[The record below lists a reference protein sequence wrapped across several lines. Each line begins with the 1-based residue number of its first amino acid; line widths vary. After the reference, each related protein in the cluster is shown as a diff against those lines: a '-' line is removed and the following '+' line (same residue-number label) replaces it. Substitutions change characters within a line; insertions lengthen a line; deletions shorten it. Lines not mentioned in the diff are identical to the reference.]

1 MTVSLNPTI
10 QLGHAPAYTSSGEN
24 LSPKEVAQEFESLF
38 LAQLLTIMQES
49 ADSSDLFEG
58 GPGKEIYMSMM
69 NQEMG
74 RALAAGGG
82 VGLSKLIEP
91 YLSRQTGLPS
101 SAGVNPATSGPET
114 SIGNSENPNELSGF
128 SVSSRMGWRN
138 DPLTGE
144 WRYHRG
150 VDYAAPHGTDVRSLS
165 GGQVVFADRQGGYG
179 NTVVVES
186 ESGVRTRYAHLSE
199 LGVTKGEEVS
209 RGQEIGKVGDSGRAT
224 GPHLHLEVER
234 AGRLLDPLSVG
245 THL

>member
-10 QLGHAPAYTSSGEN
+10 QLDHAPAYTSLGEN

-38 LAQLLTIMQES
+38 LAQLLNIMQES
-49 ADSSDLFEG
+49 VDSSGLFEG

-82 VGLSKLIEP
+82 MGLSRLVEP
-91 YLSRQTGLPS
+91 YLSKQTGLGPS
-101 SAGVNPATSGPET
+101 SGVDRIPGGPET
-114 SIGNSENPNELSGF
+114 RTENLKNPDELSGF
-128 SVSSRMGWRN
+128 SVSSKLGWRN
-138 DPLTGE
+138 DPITGE
-144 WRYHRG
+144 RRFHRG
-150 VDYAAPHGTDVRSLS
+150 VDYAAPLGTDVRSLS
-165 GGQVVFADRQGGYG
+165 AGQVVFAGRQGGYG
-179 NTVVVES
+179 NSVIVES

-199 LGVTKGEEVS
+199 VGVTKGEEVS

-224 GPHLHLEVER
+224 GPHLHLEMER

-245 THL
+245 AHL